1 MRRRTLTSLALLL
14 AIIALALIPLVVH
27 SGSAEF
33 TGADGEAADAVSTVD
48 PHYEVWFAPLFEPA
62 SGEIESGL
70 FALQAG
76 LGGVVM
82 GFALGRISIRRRTEA
97 TADAPAGQAPSGA

>member
-1 MRRRTLTSLALLL
+1 VKRRTLTNLALLL
-14 AIIALALIPLVVH
+14 SIIALAVIPLMAH

-33 TGADGEAADAVSTVD
+33 AGADGEAEDAVSMVD
-48 PHYEVWFAPLFEPA
+48 PRYEVWFEPLFEPA

-82 GFALGRISIRRRTEA
+82 GFALGRISTRRRTEA
-97 TADAPAGQAPSGA
+97 AGDSPADQATAGA

>member
-1 MRRRTLTSLALLL
+1 MKRRTLTSLALLL
-14 AIIALALIPLVVH
+14 AIIALAVIPLMVH

-33 TGADGEAADAVSTVD
+33 AGADGEAEDAVSTVD
-48 PHYEVWFAPLFEPA
+48 PHYQVWFEPFFEPA

-82 GFALGRISIRRRTEA
+82 GFALGRISARRRTEA
-97 TADAPAGQAPSGA
+97 AAGAPADQAAPGA